1 MTEVNYPLDISVQD
15 PAERAGLPSAIDPS
29 LLAAKPPAETLARDR
44 VFGIENLTAF

>member
-1 MTEVNYPLDISVQD
+1 MTEVNYPVDIDVKD

-44 VFGIENLTAF
+44 VFGKIGRAHV